1 MIYNILIHKTLN
13 IIMGK
18 YNWNYPTTMWVG
30 ENRINDIAVA
40 CKSLGIAKP
49 LLVTDKGLA
58 ESDIVKNTLSI
69 LDKNKLS
76 TKLYSNVVGNPTG
89 TNVNEGVDS
98 FKKNNCDGVIA
109 FGGGSGL
116 DVGKAVAF
124 MSGQSLPIWDF
135 EDVGDNWTKANSDK
149 IAPIIAVPTTAG
161 TGSETGRASVIL
173 NEETGVKNIIFHPKF
188 LPSIVILDPVL
199 TVGLPPKITAATGM
213 DALAHNLE
221 AYCASGYHPMA
232 DGIALEGMRL
242 INKWLLE
249 AVNNGSNIE
258 ARMNMI
264 TAASMGSTAFQ
275 KGLGAIHS
283 LSHPVNA
290 LNNIHHGLSN
300 AIFMPYVL
308 TFNKDVIEEKIIKI
322 CDYLELKDR
331 SFDGFINWVLELR
344 KKLDMPHKLSEV
356 IDEKELQLD
365 RLSKMALKDPSTGGN
380 PKKLTEADMKIM
392 YQYSMSGKLF

>member
-1 MIYNILIHKTLN
+1 MQ
-13 IIMGK
+13 K

-30 ENRINDIAVA
+30 ENRINDIAEA
-40 CKSLGIAKP
+40 CKNLGITKP

-58 ESDIVKNTLSI
+58 KTDIVKKTLLI
-69 LDKNKLS
+69 LDNNKVS
-76 TKLYSNVVGNPTG
+76 AELYSNVIGNPTG
-89 TNVNEGVDS
+89 SNVTEGADYYN
-98 FKKNNCDGVIA
+98 KNICDGVIA

-116 DVGKAVAF
+116 DVGKAIAF
-124 MSGQSLPIWDF
+124 MSGQTLSLWDF

-188 LPSIVILDPVL
+188 LPSIVILDPTL
-199 TVGLPPKITAATGM
+199 TLGLPAKITAATGM

-221 AYCASGYHPMA
+221 AYCAPGYHPMA
-232 DGIALEGMRL
+232 DGIALEGMRI
-242 INKWLLE
+242 INEWLLE

-258 ARMNMI
+258 ARQNML

-308 TFNKDVIEEKIIKI
+308 TFNKSVIEKKIIKI
-322 CDYLELKDR
+322 CDYLELKER
-331 SFDGFINWVLELR
+331 SFDGFVKWVLDLR
-344 KKLDMPHKLSEV
+344 KKLDMPHKLSDV
-356 IDEKELQLD
+356 INEKDFDLD
-365 RLSKMALKDPSTGGN
+365 RLSEMALADPSTSGN
-380 PKKLTEADMKIM
+380 PKKLTLIDMKTL
-392 YQYSMSGKLF
+392 YQHSITGELF